1 MSLLRRPSELPL
13 WRDEITID
21 AADERYVTRRQ
32 LTKFLVLTSFGM
44 FVGQLWILA
53 RSLFART
60 APPPLPRAVAHAGD
74 LAVGGAR
81 VFHFP
86 SAADPCL
93 LVRTDDESY
102 VAYSQKCTH
111 LSCAVYFDPGKR
123 RIECPC
129 HEGAFSAADGRV
141 LQGPPPR
148 PLPRI
153 RLERRGD
160 EIVATAVEAGGPV
173 DDARADGPS
182 RPRARA

>member
-32 LTKFLVLTSFGM
+32 FTKFLVLTSFGM

-53 RSLFART
+53 RSFFSRFV
-60 APPPLPRAVAHAGD
+60 APPAPLSVARAGD
-74 LAVGGAR
+74 LSVGGTR

-93 LVRTDDESY
+93 LIRTDAERY

-111 LSCAVYFDPGKR
+111 LSCAVYFDATKG

-129 HEGAFSAADGRV
+129 HEGAFSAADGRP

-160 EIVATAVEAGGPV
+160 EIVATAVEEGG
-173 DDARADGPS
+173 A
-182 RPRARA
+182 